1 MPRVCVCV
9 CVLLF
14 NSLRLVDIY
23 AFMRNVF
30 IFFTELFYLLFNVI
44 QRVYVPFIYSMKN
57 TKGIPHVVIR
67 VFLIK
72 REETFTLR

>member
-1 MPRVCVCV
+1 MPRVYV

-30 IFFTELFYLLFNVI
+30 IFYTFLQNYFISYL
-44 QRVYVPFIYSMKN
+44 
-57 TKGIPHVVIR
+57 T
-67 VFLIK
+67 
-72 REETFTLR
+72 